1 MKKLLVLTIL
11 FSIWNASA
19 YALTLDERLAKIDAS
34 TNKQIERV
42 ASYKTYNDEMRKVKV
57 EQLKASADLKKKQV
71 KEWQTLKEKVKAEKK
86 NTKKAK

>member
-1 MKKLLVLTIL
+1 MKKLVLLTVL

-86 NTKKAK
+86 NTKKSK

>member
-1 MKKLLVLTIL
+1 MKKLVLLTVL

>member
-1 MKKLLVLTIL
+1 MKKLLILTIL
-11 FSIWNASA
+11 FSVWNSTAF
-19 YALTLDERLAKIDAS
+19 ALTLDERLAKIDAS

-86 NTKKAK
+86 DTKKSK

>member
-1 MKKLLVLTIL
+1 MKKLFLLTIL

-42 ASYKTYNDEMRKVKV
+42 STYKTYNDEMRKVKV
-57 EQLKASADLKKKQV
+57 EQIKASADLKKKQV

-86 NTKKAK
+86 NTKKSK